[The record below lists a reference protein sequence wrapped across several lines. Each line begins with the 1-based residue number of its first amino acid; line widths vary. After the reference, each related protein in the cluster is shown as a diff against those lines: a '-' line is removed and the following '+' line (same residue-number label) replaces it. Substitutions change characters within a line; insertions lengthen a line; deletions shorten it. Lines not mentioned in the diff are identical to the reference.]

1 MAGTAART
9 YAIKRT
15 PQRAERTVVA
25 RVPQPAPA
33 PRDIAD
39 LVLGVY
45 CWD

>member
-1 MAGTAART
+1 MAGNAART
-9 YAIKRT
+9 YAVNRA
-15 PQRAERTVVA
+15 PQRVARTVVA
-25 RVPQPAPA
+25 RVPQPTPA

>member
-1 MAGTAART
+1 MAGNATRT

-15 PQRAERTVVA
+15 PERAARTVVA
-25 RVPQPAPA
+25 RVPQPTPA
-33 PRDIAD
+33 PGDIAD

>member
-1 MAGTAART
+1 MAGTTANT
-9 YAIKRT
+9 YAMKRT
-15 PQRAERTVVA
+15 PQSAARTVVA